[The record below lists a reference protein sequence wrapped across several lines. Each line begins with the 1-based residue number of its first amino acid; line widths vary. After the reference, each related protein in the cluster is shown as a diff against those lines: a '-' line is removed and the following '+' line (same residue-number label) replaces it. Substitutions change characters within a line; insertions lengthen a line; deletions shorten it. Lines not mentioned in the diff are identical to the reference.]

1 MALLNPFK
9 KFAALR
15 VGACAT
21 SSQRVFTAFGGPQGH
36 GDSLPAWVM
45 ERAG

>member
-21 SSQRVFTAFGGPQGH
+21 ARQRVFITFGGPRGH
-36 GDSLPAWVM
+36 GDSPTVAAPIRV
-45 ERAG
+45 